1 MDRVQQILMN
11 FGEIYIIMN
20 QLVLIIY
27 KGAERS
33 FVQQPVI
40 LFILFSAVMGKQF
53 YKNPSKKEIEEA
65 FRYFDTDNSGK
76 FLMNCDSCSNR
87 IN

>member
-1 MDRVQQILMN
+1 M
-11 FGEIYIIMN
+11 
-20 QLVLIIY
+20 
-27 KGAERS
+27 AEN
-33 FVQQPVI
+33 
-40 LFILFSAVMGKQF
+40 F

-76 FLMNCDSCSNR
+76 FLMKCSNQ